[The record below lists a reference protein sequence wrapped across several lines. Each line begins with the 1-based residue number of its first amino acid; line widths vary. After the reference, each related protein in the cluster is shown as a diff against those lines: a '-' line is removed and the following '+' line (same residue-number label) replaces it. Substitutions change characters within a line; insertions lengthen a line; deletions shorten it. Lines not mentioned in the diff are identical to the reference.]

1 MFIVYILFS
10 ESLNKYYIGHTA
22 NLEDRLKRHN
32 QGRSKSTKPGMP
44 WKIIY
49 TEEYQTKSEAYQREM
64 EIKKKKWIQKIFFER
79 FLFIIA

>member
-44 WKIIY
+44 WKIMY

-64 EIKKKKWIQKIFFER
+64 EIKTQKSKIYIER
-79 FLFIIA
+79 LINSAG

>member
-32 QGRSKSTKPGMP
+32 QGRSKSTKSGIP
-44 WKIIY
+44 WKIVY
-49 TEEYQTKSEAYQREM
+49 TETYETKSKAYQREM
-64 EIKKKKWIQKIFFER
+64 EIKRQKSKIYIER
-79 FLFIIA
+79 LINSAG